1 MRVLIDDG
9 SRHTKMTGY
18 GNLSRS
24 IIAALHKHTDATV
37 ALRHRTENLPDW
49 VSDREML
56 KNIPVG
62 PDEKDFD
69 VVLRIGTPK
78 GKNSNHIPTVVYT
91 QNALGDLRPEW
102 VEDLSPADA
111 LIVPGEFDAQVFRKY
126 FKSVFTCPQNV
137 DEKTFKP
144 APHYR
149 SEGEKCKSFIY
160 VGSYSYRKGV
170 DSMLDTFSAA
180 FSNSEEVHLTMHC
193 FSGLEKNGIND
204 LLRRARHLP
213 SNVKL
218 SIFNGSVTPAWMS
231 RIYSR
236 HDAVVTFSRGEGWCM
251 PMHEGLLCGKPVIA
265 TDCTAMGEK
274 LPQDGVRRIS
284 AIETDIASST
294 HPLGGPMRKQYG
306 FPGNTM
312 WEVEKEDAIAA
323 LRDVYENLGT
333 YSIAA
338 HQGREFILKEYSKSV
353 IATQIYDA
361 LKSVL

>member
-37 ALRHRTENLPDW
+37 ALRHRTEDLPDW
-49 VSDREML
+49 VSDREIL
-56 KNIPVG
+56 ENIAVSPA
-62 PDEKDFD
+62 ECDFD

-78 GKNSNHIPTVVYT
+78 GTNKNRQPTVVYT

-111 LIVPGEFDAQVFRKY
+111 LIVPGEFDARVFRKY

-137 DEKTFKP
+137 DEMTFRP

-170 DSMLDTFSAA
+170 DRMLDTFAAA
-180 FSNSEEVHLTMHC
+180 FSNGDQVNLTMHC

-204 LLRRARHLP
+204 LMHRARSLP

-218 SIFNGSVTPAWMS
+218 TVFNGSVTPAWMS
-231 RIYSR
+231 RIYNR
-236 HDAVVTFSRGEGWCM
+236 HDAVITFSRGEGWCM

-265 TDCTAMGEK
+265 TNCTAMGEK
-274 LPQDGVRRIS
+274 LPQNGVRRIS
-284 AIETDIASST
+284 AIETDIASSK
-294 HPLGGPMRKQYG
+294 HPLGNSMRKQYG
-306 FPGNTM
+306 FSGNTM
-312 WEVEKEDAIAA
+312 WEVDEEDAIAG
-323 LRDVYENLGT
+323 LRDVYDNLSA
-333 YSIAA
+333 YSQAA
-338 HQGREFILKEYSKSV
+338 HQGREFILKQYSKPV
-353 IATQIYDA
+353 IAKHIYKA